1 MESSVIERCPLEEAV
16 RCIHVGLLCVQN
28 HPDDRPLMSSVIF
41 MLENG
46 SALVPAP
53 KKPAYYALGNCEV
66 GEMIEQIG
74 NSVNGISITTLDG
87 R

>member
-1 MESSVIERCPLEEAV
+1 
-16 RCIHVGLLCVQN
+16 
-28 HPDDRPLMSSVIF
+28 MSSVIF